1 MKRSNLIPPLLFVFA
16 LASISTLLGFGRCLT
31 GACAVIPMP
40 KAWAAGVAPQQGPG
54 RGQVTTPRDPD
65 LEVQFRKS
73 LETAWY
79 YFKKKPDKSDPGSLE
94 RLNKAVES
102 RLTEILDTYP
112 EFTKI
117 DEVYFLL
124 GEVYY
129 RGRQPEKA
137 IEYLGKVV
145 KDYPDSRFSKDAK
158 KHLDEL
164 NAGQANKKS
173 QPHASPQH
181 KEN

>member
-1 MKRSNLIPPLLFVFA
+1 MKLRSNVVVPLALTFA
-16 LASISTLLGFGRCLT
+16 MAGVSTLLGFGRCLT
-31 GACAVIPMP
+31 GTCMVIPMP
-40 KAWAAGVAPQQGPG
+40 KAFAVNAAPQQGPG

-79 YFKKKPDKSDPGSLE
+79 YFKKKPDKSDPGSFE

-129 RGRQPEKA
+129 RSKQSEKA

-145 KDYPDSRFSKDAK
+145 RDYPDSRFSKDAK

-164 NAGQANKKS
+164 NVSQANKKS
-173 QPHASPQH
+173 
-181 KEN
+181 